1 MTEVKLDIGCGLK
14 KREGFLGIDIVRT
27 ESVDIIA
34 KVENLPFK
42 DSSVDVIYTR
52 HTLEHVDDF
61 EKAVKEM
68 WRISKPNAIIEIIV
82 PFWAHH
88 RAHYPFHKRFFDRF
102 SFDVYSVQKE
112 NKTFVADPEV
122 RFFIEKIRYKFQ
134 IKRFPF
140 SYFYRILE
148 KLANKYY
155 NTYEST
161 FANIFPAYE
170 IYFKLRVIK

>member
-68 WRISKPNAIIEIIV
+68 WRVFKPNAIIEIIV

-88 RAHYPFHKRFFDRF
+88 YAHYPLHKRFFNRF
-102 SFDVYSVQKE
+102 SFDEYSVQKVD
-112 NKTFVADPEV
+112 KTFIVDMDVKFLVEE
-122 RFFIEKIRYKFQ
+122 IKYKFQ

-140 SYFYRILE
+140 SIFYKILE

-161 FANIFPAYE
+161 FANIFPACE